1 MKPRLQPARAPASAE
16 AHDLPYVNDFGDLR
30 SLQFNGLTV
39 QSMMSMSYPHLLA
52 LDYTRAMMGF
62 LLFCPQPASI
72 LMIGLGGGSLAKY
85 CLYALAGTRFTAV
98 EINPEVIALREQF
111 AIPPDDEHF
120 RIICADGAAYLR
132 TLEAPVD
139 VLLVDGFNACG
150 LPAELS
156 SIDFY
161 ADCERALSPQGVMSI
176 NLWAGDPRYPVY
188 IARLREAFAG
198 RVLSIP
204 AEEGDNRI
212 SFALGR
218 AARFPTRKQLL
229 DRTAALERVHSFDVT
244 DISRRVIARLEA
256 RAQR

>member
-1 MKPRLQPARAPASAE
+1 MS
-16 AHDLPYVNDFGDLR
+16 AHDQPHVNDFGDLR

-62 LLFCPQPASI
+62 LLFCPQPVDI

-85 CLYALAGTRFTAV
+85 CLYTLPTVRFTAV

-111 AIPPDDEHF
+111 AIPADDDHF
-120 RIICADGAAYLR
+120 RIICADGAAHLR
-132 TLEAPVD
+132 NLEAPVD
-139 VLLVDGFNACG
+139 VLLVDGFNAKG
-150 LPAELS
+150 LPPELS
-156 SIDFY
+156 SMDFY
-161 ADCERALSPQGVMSI
+161 ADCERALSPQGVMAI

-212 SFALGR
+212 SFALGHG
-218 AARFPTRKQLL
+218 ARIPTRKQLH
-229 DRTAALERVHSFDVT
+229 DRTAQLDLVHSFNVG
-244 DISRRVIARLEA
+244 DISQRILKRLESRREGSA
-256 RAQR
+256 S